1 MTNAQWI
8 WEPNVTFNL
17 KKNAGNMN
25 SWKYKMKVNKP
36 HQKINYDGLHPI
48 MHKMMTLKLIKD
60 KWLLE

>member
-1 MTNAQWI
+1 
-8 WEPNVTFNL
+8 
-17 KKNAGNMN
+17 MN